1 LLSSSYLIEEQQQ
14 QEASWLL
21 VLVAANLQLL
31 ISPAPWHAGDD
42 DDAEGYACDCEL
54 HAAAAPDAFV
64 PHSDHNFGVQT
75 CAHSVPPALLSSLY
89 NSFPYSHAREEKIPS
104 PSPVPT
110 TPVCSQ
116 ILTRGM
122 KPSKPL

>member
-1 LLSSSYLIEEQQQ
+1 M
-14 QEASWLL
+14 
-21 VLVAANLQLL
+21 LVAANLQLL
-31 ISPAPWHAGDD
+31 ISPAPWHAGDDD

-54 HAAAAPDAFV
+54 HAAAAPDAFL
-64 PHSDHNFGVQT
+64 PHSDHNFGAQT
-75 CAHSVPPALLSSLY
+75 CARSVPPALLSSLY
-89 NSFPYSHAREEKIPS
+89 NSFPYSHATKEKIPS

-122 KPSKPL
+122 KPTKPL